1 MRIVAVFPDQ
11 RQVGAYMDSLR
22 NIGFDRRDMIIS
34 DFTKEQKYT
43 NIEDAAKEMIFVK
56 SECEGLGDL
65 GTFADGIEGLE
76 SEEGVIVAV
85 ELPKHE
91 CSKVRE
97 IAEQN
102 GAVEILQ
109 D

>member
-1 MRIVAVFPDQ
+1 LRVVAVFPLEG
-11 RQVGAYMDSLR
+11 QVGGFVDSLR
-22 NIGFDRRDMIIS
+22 NIGFDRKDMIIS
-34 DFTKEQKYT
+34 DFTKEQRFAT
-43 NIEDAAKEMIFVK
+43 LEDAIKEVNFAATERM
-56 SECEGLGDL
+56 GLNDL
-65 GTFADGIEGLE
+65 GTFADGITGLK
-76 SEEGVIVAV
+76 SEEGIIVAV

-91 CSKVRE
+91 ANKVRE